1 MFFVGR
7 EYLIFIDSTT
17 VVEASITHLHT
28 RNRPCA
34 RVLRRHSGHAFPTIL
49 AASSIVVSIPSSHFI
64 PQDRWVFFLS
74 MNRQP
79 RAL

>member
-7 EYLIFIDSTT
+7 EYLIFIDS
-17 VVEASITHLHT
+17 L
-28 RNRPCA
+28 
-34 RVLRRHSGHAFPTIL
+34 
-49 AASSIVVSIPSSHFI
+49 SHFI